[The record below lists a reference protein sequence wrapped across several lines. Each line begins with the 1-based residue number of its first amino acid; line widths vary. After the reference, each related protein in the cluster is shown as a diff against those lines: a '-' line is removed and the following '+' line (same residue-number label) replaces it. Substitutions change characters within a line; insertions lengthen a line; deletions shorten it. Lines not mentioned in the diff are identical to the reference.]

1 MGERLKN
8 KVAIITGAGSILA
21 GTGNGKATALV
32 FAREGA
38 KIMATD
44 YNLEAAEETKR
55 IIEQE
60 GGTCISF
67 YADVSK
73 ASDCQKMVDTCVE
86 KFGRVDILH
95 NNVGMGGYDGPVELA
110 EEIWDKTMTI
120 NLKSMFLTCKYTLPY
135 MEKQGSG
142 VIINISSLS
151 AIRCQPA
158 PALAY
163 SVSKAGVI
171 ALTREVAI
179 QYADKGIRCNAIL
192 PGMMKTPMVEYY
204 NPDAYGDGSVEL
216 MWQRRDAMS
225 PTGKQGE
232 SWDVAHAALFL
243 ASDDSKYITGT
254 TLRVDGGLSETQR
267 SWPSDKK

>member
-8 KVAIITGAGSILA
+8 RVAIITGAGSILA
-21 GTGNGKATALV
+21 GTGNGKATAVV

-38 KIMATD
+38 KIIATD

-73 ASDCQKMVDTCVE
+73 ASDCQKMIDTCVE

-120 NLKSMFLTCKYTLPY
+120 NLKSMFLTCKYALPY

-151 AIRCQPA
+151 AIPWTMSSLFSRTT
-158 PALAY
+158 AL
-163 SVSKAGVI
+163 
-171 ALTREVAI
+171 
-179 QYADKGIRCNAIL
+179 
-192 PGMMKTPMVEYY
+192 
-204 NPDAYGDGSVEL
+204 
-216 MWQRRDAMS
+216 
-225 PTGKQGE
+225 
-232 SWDVAHAALFL
+232 
-243 ASDDSKYITGT
+243 
-254 TLRVDGGLSETQR
+254 
-267 SWPSDKK
+267 

>member
-1 MGERLKN
+1 MGERLKDRA
-8 KVAIITGAGSILA
+8 AIVTGAGSILA
-21 GTGNGKATALV
+21 GTGNGKATAIV

-38 KIMATD
+38 RIMAVD
-44 YNLEAAEETKR
+44 YKLEAAEETKR
-55 IIEQE
+55 LIEQE
-60 GGTCISF
+60 GGTCISY

-73 ASDCQKMVDTCVE
+73 ASDCQQMVETCIE

-95 NNVGMGGYDGPVELA
+95 NNVGMGGYGGPVELP
-110 EEIWDKTMTI
+110 EETWDKTMAI
-120 NLKSMFLTCKYTLPY
+120 NLKSMFLTCKYALPY

-142 VIINISSLS
+142 VIINISSVS

-163 SVSKAGVI
+163 SCSKAGVI

-179 QYADKGIRCNAIL
+179 QYAAKGIRCNAIL

-232 SWDVAHAALFL
+232 PWDVAYAALFL
-243 ASDDSKYITGT
+243 ASDDSKYISGT
-254 TLRVDGGLSETQR
+254 TLLVDAGITATQR
-267 SWPSDKK
+267 SWSSEQK